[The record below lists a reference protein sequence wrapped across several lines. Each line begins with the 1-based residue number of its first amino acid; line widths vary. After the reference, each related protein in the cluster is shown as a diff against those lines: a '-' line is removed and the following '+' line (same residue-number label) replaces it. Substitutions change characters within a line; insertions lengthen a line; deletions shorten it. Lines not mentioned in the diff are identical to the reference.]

1 MAVTLRDFLNELYE
15 LYALSF
21 MHPESARAYPIGRR
35 SEGLDDVGQTLSL
48 CAFPVAL
55 YAAVGLAVVGDV
67 EFCCPKSPKKCS
79 EHEKWEE
86 IRVIRT
92 TKFHHK
98 ISSTGLERLLP
109 WQGVQKKQDEG

>member
-1 MAVTLRDFLNELYE
+1 MSFM
-15 LYALSF
+15 SF

-98 ISSTGLERLLP
+98 ILP
-109 WQGVQKKQDEG
+109 ASKDCCHGKEFRKSRTKGKRAKLPSVTCMLTRT